1 MDVRSLNDVAP
12 PAVLPIAQA
21 LAVELGC
28 EPVVIAEADR
38 PAYGEAIATAAEFS
52 ASEEQAV
59 AVSRRPPAAR
69 RAADARSEVCIVS
82 SVRLMGTIV
91 N

>member
-1 MDVRSLNDVAP
+1 MSTP
-12 PAVLPIAQA
+12 EAVS
-21 LAVELGC
+21 
-28 EPVVIAEADR
+28 
-38 PAYGEAIATAAEFS
+38 ATAWATSAQMEVDATMEIFFWAPGSAAES
-52 ASEEQAV
+52 SVSEEQAV